1 MNLIIEEARIMLSL
15 NGDYL
20 DSKILGD
27 TTIKSPNDIL
37 SDEEYRILAY
47 FTAVGSARVYH
58 YYQGYRYE
66 EVKKLLD
73 SFDEILQ
80 KLGTV
85 DGHIIFRMD
94 TYDNH
99 LDKEEYLRKYK
110 KYHEEGILLKIPWSL
125 SVSMNNW
132 NLDAPQ
138 YPIWEIELLPD
149 NSKAHP
155 VYPLFCQDKILQEQE
170 KEVRFESNI
179 LLQVV
184 DVCEQGGFPYIKMKE
199 IRCSQN
205 HNIKLL

>member
-58 YYQGYRYE
+58 YYQEYRYE

-80 KLGTV
+80 KLGTIDWRIV
-85 DGHIIFRMD
+85 FRMD

-110 KYHEEGILLKIPWSL
+110 K
-125 SVSMNNW
+125 
-132 NLDAPQ
+132 
-138 YPIWEIELLPD
+138 
-149 NSKAHP
+149 
-155 VYPLFCQDKILQEQE
+155 F
-170 KEVRFESNI
+170 
-179 LLQVV
+179 
-184 DVCEQGGFPYIKMKE
+184 
-199 IRCSQN
+199 
-205 HNIKLL
+205 